1 MCDISDFN
9 ATSSDVPHM
18 HSLIGAGGNH
28 AKPHLSRWCAISVLL
43 AVALAGCGAV
53 QQPVEVVTQQVPVV
67 AEANHQAEG
76 TRISYPTNPPTSGD
90 HWSATAEWG
99 VYNDAPDDE
108 RLVHNLEHGG
118 VVIYYNP
125 NLLDASAVDQL
136 KSLTRRLNNNQN
148 CTILTP
154 RASLEDN
161 QAIALTAW
169 GWLSTLNRYD
179 DAAIQAF
186 WNEHIAKGPEFEEG
200 VCG

>member
-1 MCDISDFN
+1 MS
-9 ATSSDVPHM
+9 ATGGSFPHM
-18 HSLIGAGGNH
+18 HVLIDIVGYSATCR
-28 AKPHLSRWCAISVLL
+28 LSRLCASSVLL
-43 AVALAGCGAV
+43 AVTLAGCGAA
-53 QQPVEVVTQQVPVV
+53 QPPVEVVTQQVPVA

-76 TRISYPTNPPTSGD
+76 TTITYSTNPPTSGD
-90 HWSATAEWG
+90 HWPATAEWG

-125 NLLDASAVDQL
+125 SLLDAPTVDQL
-136 KSLTRRLNNNQN
+136 KSLTRQLNSSRA

-169 GWLSTLNRYD
+169 GWLATLNRYD
-179 DAAIQAF
+179 EAAIQAF
-186 WNEHIAKGPEFEEG
+186 WNEHIAKGPEFEAG